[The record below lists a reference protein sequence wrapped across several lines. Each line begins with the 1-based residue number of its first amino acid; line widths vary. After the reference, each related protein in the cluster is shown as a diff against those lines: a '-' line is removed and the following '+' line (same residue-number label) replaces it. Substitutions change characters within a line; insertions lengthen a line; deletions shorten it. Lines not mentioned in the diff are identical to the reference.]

1 MKDFRPDC
9 AKAATLVTRHGYQC
23 TQALSRH
30 ELLLSIV
37 AELVKNEAPPAAP
50 ARRGQLFGDPLDLA
64 TLTALRS
71 ALRMSPDNAELTVV
85 VLQALEDSEDTAAAL
100 EVIDAA
106 AEKVWR
112 GDDAALLAS
121 RALQKDGQAERAIEL
136 APQTPEGAIVRI
148 RALHALDRSEEA
160 RSAYK
165 ALVETSPAHEDIE
178 LEREIASVV
187 PNVVKLRADG
197 PKLRVIAN
205 DDTDD
210 AEVDT
215 LLEPTADPVAFK
227 DVGGLN
233 HVKKQI
239 RKRIILPFQKP
250 SLFQKFKKK
259 LGGGIL
265 MYGPPGCG
273 KTLLARA
280 TAGECDAEFFNIAI
294 SDVLDMY
301 IGESERKLRALFER
315 ARSRTPAVLFFD
327 EIEALGGRRGNSRE
341 ATSTRI
347 VSQFLAEL
355 DGFAQD
361 NQGVLI
367 LGATNVPW
375 SVDPAFRRPGRFDRV
390 LFVPPPDASARS
402 EILRLQLADRP
413 VGDDINTEA
422 LAKKTS
428 GFSGA
433 DLENLVETGADLA
446 IEESLE
452 AGDECPINHAMLV
465 EALQEVR
472 PTTTEW
478 LTTARNYARY
488 ANEGGQYDE
497 VLDFLSKHGKR

>member
-1 MKDFRPDC
+1 MD
-9 AKAATLVTRHGYQC
+9 
-23 TQALSRH
+23 LS
-30 ELLLSIV
+30 
-37 AELVKNEAPPAAP
+37 
-50 ARRGQLFGDPLDLA
+50 

-71 ALRMSPDNAELTVV
+71 ALRMSPDNAELTLV
-85 VLQALEDSEDTAAAL
+85 VLQALEDGDDTESAIQ
-100 EVIDAA
+100 VIDAA
-106 AEKVWR
+106 PPKVWT
-112 GDDAALLAS
+112 GPDAALLGS
-121 RALQKDGQAERAIEL
+121 RALLRDKQAERAIEM
-136 APQTPEGAIVRI
+136 APDTPEGANVRI
-148 RALHALDRSEEA
+148 RALQALDRSEEA
-160 RSAYK
+160 RAAYRE
-165 ALVETSPAHEDIE
+165 LVASSPAHEDIE
-178 LEREIASVV
+178 LARDLAAVV
-187 PNVVKLRADG
+187 PNVVKLRSDG
-197 PKLRVIAN
+197 PKLRVVAN

-210 AEVDT
+210 GDVDT
-215 LLEPTADPVAFK
+215 LVEPPSEPVAFR
-227 DVGGLN
+227 DVGGLEN
-233 HVKKQI
+233 VKRQI

-390 LFVPPPDASARS
+390 LFVPPPDGSARA
-402 EILRLQLADRP
+402 EILRIQLADRP
-413 VGDDINTEA
+413 VSNDIDTAA
-422 LAKKTS
+422 LAKRTS

-446 IEESLE
+446 IEASLE
-452 AGDECPINHAMLV
+452 AGDECPIDHAMLI
-465 EALQEVR
+465 EALEEVR

>member
-1 MKDFRPDC
+1 
-9 AKAATLVTRHGYQC
+9 
-23 TQALSRH
+23 
-30 ELLLSIV
+30 
-37 AELVKNEAPPAAP
+37 
-50 ARRGQLFGDPLDLA
+50 
-64 TLTALRS
+64 
-71 ALRMSPDNAELTVV
+71 MSPDNAELTGV
-85 VLQALEDSEDTAAAL
+85 VLQALADSGDWVGAV

-106 AEKVWR
+106 DAEVWNN
-112 GDDAALLAS
+112 DDSALLGS
-121 RALQKDGQAERAIEL
+121 RALVQDGQVERALEM
-136 APQTPEGAIVRI
+136 APATPEGELIRVRG
-148 RALHALDRSEEA
+148 LHALERTEEA
-160 RSAYK
+160 RELYTSTI
-165 ALVETSPAHEDIE
+165 EQSPAHEDVE
-178 LEREIASVV
+178 LEADLKATV

-197 PKLRVIAN
+197 PRLRVVAN
-205 DDTDD
+205 DDTGDD
-210 AEVDT
+210 DLNA
-215 LLEPTADPVAFK
+215 LLEPSDHPVAFK
-227 DVGGLN
+227 DVGGLTN
-233 HVKKQI
+233 VKEQI

-250 SLFQKFKKK
+250 SLFRKFKKK

-280 TAGECDAEFFNIAI
+280 TAGECDADFFNIAI

-315 ARSRTPAVLFFD
+315 ARARTPSVLFFD
-327 EIEALGGRRGNSRE
+327 EIEALGGRRGNQRE
-341 ATSTRI
+341 ATSARI

-361 NQGVLI
+361 NKGVLI

-390 LFVPPPDASARS
+390 LFVPPPDLRARA
-402 EILRLQLADRP
+402 EILRIQLTDRP
-413 VGDDINTEA
+413 VSEAIDVEA
-422 LAKKTS
+422 LAKKTT

-446 IEESLE
+446 IEQALETGVES
-452 AGDECPINHAMLV
+452 PIDHKTLI
-465 EALQEVR
+465 EALEKVR

-497 VLDFLSKHGKR
+497 VLDFVRQHGKR